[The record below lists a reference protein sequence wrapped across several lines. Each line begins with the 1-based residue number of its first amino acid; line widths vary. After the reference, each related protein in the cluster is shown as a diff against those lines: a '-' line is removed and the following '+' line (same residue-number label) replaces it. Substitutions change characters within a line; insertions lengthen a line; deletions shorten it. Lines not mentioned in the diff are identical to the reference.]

1 MRYREGRGVVE
12 TGPFLKSSEASI
24 TVFMR
29 VRQFEPHLKKSLQKL
44 AIIQERFDRDFLLKR
59 FQLLCYIFYLT
70 LTLAGSEI
78 VYAGGMAGADRPH
91 ISAPNH

>member
-44 AIIQERFDRDFLLKR
+44 AIIQERFERDFLLKR
-59 FQLLCYIFYLT
+59 FFAKFFYLT
-70 LTLAGSEI
+70 PMLAGSDI
-78 VYAGGMAGADRPH
+78 VYTGGVRYCLRWR
-91 ISAPNH
+91 

>member
-44 AIIQERFDRDFLLKR
+44 AIIQKRFDRDFFTKKISATVLDFL
-59 FQLLCYIFYLT
+59 FNSQ
-70 LTLAGSEI
+70 
-78 VYAGGMAGADRPH
+78 AGGVRNCLRWWYGRCRSTTH
-91 ISAPNH
+91 LGT

>member
-44 AIIQERFDRDFLLKR
+44 AIIQERFDRDF
-59 FQLLCYIFYLT
+59 
-70 LTLAGSEI
+70 
-78 VYAGGMAGADRPH
+78 
-91 ISAPNH
+91 

>member
-1 MRYREGRGVVE
+1 MKIPANFIYKPEFEIIKKQIFIELKKMRYREGRGVVE

-44 AIIQERFDRDFLLKR
+44 AIIQERFDRDF
-59 FQLLCYIFYLT
+59 Y
-70 LTLAGSEI
+70 
-78 VYAGGMAGADRPH
+78 
-91 ISAPNH
+91 